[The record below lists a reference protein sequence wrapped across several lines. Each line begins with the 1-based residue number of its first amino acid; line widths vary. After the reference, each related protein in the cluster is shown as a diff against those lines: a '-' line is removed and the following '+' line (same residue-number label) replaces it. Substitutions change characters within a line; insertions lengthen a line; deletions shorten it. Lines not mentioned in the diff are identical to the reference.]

1 MPVPALAIWVKVCPS
16 VDRSISKPAGVLVE
30 LLRDSALALAPIDEA
45 RAAALIGETR
55 LGAMLAGYRGA
66 QAGDTGAL
74 AALVAKISRIG
85 AQYGD
90 WLEAVDLNPVH
101 VGAAG
106 EGVRVLDALGVP
118 FTDDELPQRIVG
130 LKSGD
135 PAAASGIRAAENV
148 FGAGHDLSGGTGGKN
163 GGGSKTF
170 SEG

>member
-1 MPVPALAIWVKVCPS
+1 
-16 VDRSISKPAGVLVE
+16 VLVE

-85 AQYGD
+85 TQYGD

-106 EGVRVLDALGVP
+106 EGVRVLDALIAP
-118 FTDDELPQRIVG
+118 C
-130 LKSGD
+130 KHS
-135 PAAASGIRAAENV
+135 SN
-148 FGAGHDLSGGTGGKN
+148 
-163 GGGSKTF
+163 
-170 SEG
+170 